1 MTEAAFV
8 NSFINRNLIQD
19 TIVNKG
25 IVFEQLE
32 TQKGIPDVL
41 VISKSDKAKVDKFT
55 KDNGSLF
62 INGNSKIISVLQK
75 NRKGLMVS
83 EIVKLVGLSKPYI
96 RKALNELI
104 AANLVNGVGGK
115 YKIVA
120 KFKIPRIEITTFEF
134 KMADWKSAL
143 RQSIRYRS
151 FSTRVFVVMPEAKK
165 NLLKSQRSVFKKF
178 NVGIAVYNE
187 MSGKINFIFK
197 SSKHRALSSNTYIDL
212 LGRLNF
218 LN

>member
-8 NSFINRNLIQD
+8 NSFIDRNLVQD

-32 TQKGIPDVL
+32 TPKGIPDIL
-41 VISKSDKAKVDKFT
+41 VISKSDKAKVDKFM
-55 KDNGSLF
+55 KDNRSLF
-62 INGNSKIISVLQK
+62 MNGNSKIISLLQR
-75 NRKGLMVS
+75 NRKGLMAN
-83 EIVKLVGLSKPYI
+83 EIIKLVGLSRPYVI
-96 RKALNELI
+96 RVLKELI
-104 AANLVNGVGGK
+104 AANFVNEVKDK

-120 KFKIPRIEITTFEF
+120 TLKMPRIEITTLEF

-143 RQSIRYRS
+143 RQSLRYRS

-165 NLLKSQRSVFKKF
+165 NLLKSQHSVFKKF

-187 MSGKINFIFK
+187 MNGEINFLFK
-197 SSKHRALSSNTYIDL
+197 PSKRRALSNNTYIDL
-212 LGRLNF
+212 LGRL
-218 LN
+218 

>member
-1 MTEAAFV
+1 MTEATFV
-8 NSFINRNLIQD
+8 SSFVNRNLVQD

-32 TQKGIPDVL
+32 TSKGIPDVL

-62 INGNSKIISVLQK
+62 INGNSKIISLLQK
-75 NRKGLMVS
+75 NRKSLMVD
-83 EIVKLVGLSKPYI
+83 EIVKLVGLSRPYI
-96 RKALNELI
+96 IKALNELI
-104 AANLVNGVGGK
+104 AANLVNKVRNK

-120 KFKIPRIEITTFEF
+120 TLKIPRIEITTLEF
-134 KMADWKSAL
+134 KIADWKSAL

-165 NLLKSQRSVFKKF
+165 NLLKSQSSVFKKF

-187 MSGKINFIFK
+187 MSGEINFLFK
-197 SSKHRALSSNTYIDL
+197 PLKRRALSNNTYIDL